1 MNNFFQLFLKKN
13 YFWITVL
20 LPLCKIT
27 FPVKEYTDTE
37 IIECLRNRKSYVV
50 RYLSDRYLSMICLMV
65 RRLGG
70 TREDAKDIFQESLM
84 IMLEKLDDNQFA
96 LTCKF
101 QTFLYCICENLWK
114 SVLIKRRVAANYF
127 NRRVEEDQEK
137 DFTENSDNKLR
148 EDIFRNAFESID
160 PVGKTILKLYWEEL
174 SPREIADRLG
184 YTDGYVRKK
193 KCEAQAELTEKVK
206 RHPDFNMVRGTG
218 YEVKK

>member
-1 MNNFFQLFLKKN
+1 
-13 YFWITVL
+13 

-27 FPVKEYTDTE
+27 FSVKEYTDTE

-84 IMLEKLDDNQFA
+84 IMLEKLDDSQFA

-101 QTFLYCICENLWK
+101 QTFLYCISENLWK

-127 NRRVEEDQEK
+127 NRRVEEDQEN

-218 YEVKK
+218 YVVRG

>member
-1 MNNFFQLFLKKN
+1 M
-13 YFWITVL
+13 
-20 LPLCKIT
+20 
-27 FPVKEYTDTE
+27 KEYTDTE
-37 IIECLRNRKSYVV
+37 IIECLRNRESYVV

-65 RRLGG
+65 MRSGG

-101 QTFLYCICENLWK
+101 QTFLYCVCENLWK
-114 SVLIKRRVAANYF
+114 ATLTKKRVAANYF
-127 NRRVEEDQEK
+127 IRRVEEDQGN
-137 DFTENSDNKLR
+137 DFTENSDNQLR
-148 EDIFRNAFESID
+148 EDIFRNAYDSLD
-160 PVGKTILKLYWEEL
+160 PVGKTILKLYWDEL

-206 RHPDFNMVRGTG
+206 RHPDFARISSTG
-218 YEVKK
+218 